1 MMKDS
6 TQNNRNGD
14 ISDPEDFFK
23 QFEEGERKTIEKVW
37 DLSEAVR
44 EDEALP
50 TEGEVEQAL
59 SAVHHRIDDK
69 QFFMGQWK
77 WFVAAALV
85 LIVFGAGL
93 LWMPQT
99 ERAPHGEIARVVLSD
114 GTEVELNSGSE
125 IQYSMLYGWTNRNL
139 QLEGEAFFN
148 VQQGDQPFIVYA
160 NKSEVEVTGTQFNI
174 RAWGEASSGETEVT
188 VAEGSV
194 RFYPSEYPDRSV
206 NLTRDQQS
214 RWSVNLEQP
223 TSPETAQ
230 TDRILAWRDRKLAF
244 DQQPLSVIFKEL
256 ERRFDVD
263 IEFDNINMANDTLSA
278 FYATPE
284 GAESI
289 IKDICRVKGL
299 RYAETANGYRIF
311 K

>member
-1 MMKDS
+1 MKDS
-6 TQNNRNGD
+6 TKHNRNSD
-14 ISDPEDFFK
+14 IPDPEDFFN
-23 QFEEGERKTIEKVW
+23 QFGKEERKTIEKVW

-50 TEGEVEQAL
+50 TDEEVEQAL
-59 SAVHHRIDDK
+59 STVHRRIDDK
-69 QFFMGQWK
+69 QSFMGQWK
-77 WFVAAALV
+77 WFAAAALI
-85 LIVFGAGL
+85 LIIFGAGF

-99 ERAPHGEIARVVLSD
+99 ERVPYGETAQVVLSD
-114 GTEVELNSGSE
+114 GTEIELNSGSE
-125 IQYSMLYGWTNRNL
+125 IQYNRLYGWTNRKL
-139 QLEGEAFFN
+139 QLKGEAFFD
-148 VQQGDQPFIVYA
+148 VQQDDHPFLVRT
-160 NKSEVEVTGTQFNI
+160 NKSTVKVTGTQFNI

-188 VAEGSV
+188 VSEGSV

-206 NLTRDQQS
+206 ILTRDQQS
-214 RWSVNLEQP
+214 RWSVNMEQP

-256 ERRFDVD
+256 ERKFDID
-263 IEFDNINMANDTLSA
+263 IEFKDMNMAKDTLSA
-278 FYATPE
+278 FYANPK

>member
-6 TQNNRNGD
+6 TQYNRNSD
-14 ISDPEDFFK
+14 IPDPEYFFK
-23 QFEEGERKTIEKVW
+23 QFEEEERKTIERVW
-37 DLSEAVR
+37 DVSEAIH
-44 EDEALP
+44 EDEVLP
-50 TEGEVEQAL
+50 TDEEVEQAL
-59 SAVHHRIDDK
+59 SAVHRRIDDK
-69 QFFMGQWK
+69 HFFIGQWK
-77 WFVAAALV
+77 WFAAAALV

-93 LWMPQT
+93 FLIPQT
-99 ERAPHGEIARVVLSD
+99 ERAPYGETAKVVLSD

-125 IQYSMLYGWTNRNL
+125 VQYNLLYGWTNRNL
-139 QLEGEAFFN
+139 QLKGEAFFD

-160 NKSEVEVTGTQFNI
+160 NKSAVEVTGTQFNI

-188 VAEGSV
+188 VTEGSV
-194 RFYPSEYPDRSV
+194 RFYPSEYPGRSV
-206 NLTRDQQS
+206 ILTQDQQS
-214 RWSVNLEQP
+214 RWSVNIEQP
-223 TSPETAQ
+223 TAPKTAQ
-230 TDRILAWRDRKLAF
+230 ADRILAWRDRKLAF

-263 IEFDNINMANDTLSA
+263 IEFKDLNMANDTLSA

>member
-1 MMKDS
+1 MKDS
-6 TQNNRNGD
+6 TKHNRNGD
-14 ISDPEDFFK
+14 IPDPEDFFN
-23 QFEEGERKTIEKVW
+23 QFGKEERKTIEKVW

-50 TEGEVEQAL
+50 TDEEVEQAL
-59 SAVHHRIDDK
+59 STVHRRIDDK
-69 QFFMGQWK
+69 QSFMGQWK
-77 WFVAAALV
+77 WFAAAALI
-85 LIVFGAGL
+85 LIIFGAGF

-99 ERAPHGEIARVVLSD
+99 ERVPYGETAQVVLSD
-114 GTEVELNSGSE
+114 GTEIELNSGSE
-125 IQYSMLYGWTNRNL
+125 IQYNRLYGWTNRKL
-139 QLEGEAFFN
+139 QLKGEAFFD
-148 VQQGDQPFIVYA
+148 VQQDDHPFLVRT
-160 NKSEVEVTGTQFNI
+160 NKSTVKVTGTQFNI

-188 VAEGSV
+188 VSEGSV

-206 NLTRDQQS
+206 ILTRDQQS
-214 RWSVNLEQP
+214 RWSVNMEQP

-256 ERRFDVD
+256 ERKFDID
-263 IEFDNINMANDTLSA
+263 IEFKDMNMAKDTLSA
-278 FYATPE
+278 FYANPK

>member
-1 MMKDS
+1 MKDS
-6 TQNNRNGD
+6 TKHNRNSD
-14 ISDPEDFFK
+14 IPDPEDFFN
-23 QFEEGERKTIEKVW
+23 QFGKEERKTIEKVW

-50 TEGEVEQAL
+50 TDEEVEQAL
-59 SAVHHRIDDK
+59 STVHRRIDDK
-69 QFFMGQWK
+69 QSFMGQWK
-77 WFVAAALV
+77 WFAAAALI
-85 LIVFGAGL
+85 LIIFGAGF

-99 ERAPHGEIARVVLSD
+99 ERVPYGETAQVVLSD
-114 GTEVELNSGSE
+114 GTEIELNSGSE
-125 IQYSMLYGWTNRNL
+125 IQYNRLYGWTNRKL
-139 QLEGEAFFN
+139 QLKGEAFFD
-148 VQQGDQPFIVYA
+148 VQQDDHPFLVRT
-160 NKSEVEVTGTQFNI
+160 NKSTVKVTGTQFNI

-188 VAEGSV
+188 VSEGSV

-206 NLTRDQQS
+206 ILTRDQQS
-214 RWSVNLEQP
+214 RWSVNMEQP

-230 TDRILAWRDRKLAF
+230 TDRILAWRDRNLAF

-256 ERRFDVD
+256 ERKFDID
-263 IEFDNINMANDTLSA
+263 IEFKDMNMAKDTLSA
-278 FYATPE
+278 FYANPK